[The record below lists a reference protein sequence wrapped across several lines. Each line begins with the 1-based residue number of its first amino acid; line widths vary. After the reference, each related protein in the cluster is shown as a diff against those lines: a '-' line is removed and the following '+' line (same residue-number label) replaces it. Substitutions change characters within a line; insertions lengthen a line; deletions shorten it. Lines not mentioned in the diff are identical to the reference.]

1 MAHGKGDTKSRKYV
15 KPGGK
20 QTYAQ
25 NPYGG
30 MYAGAGKTT
39 QNYED
44 FKEAM
49 PKQGPKSDQQ
59 VIEELKNEELQ
70 KERKGKGKTLLTSS
84 R

>member
-1 MAHGKGDTKSRKYV
+1 MPQGKGTYGSQVGRPSKKKDK
-15 KPGGK
+15 
-20 QTYAQ
+20 YAQ

-30 MYAGAGKTT
+30 MYAGVGKTT

-59 VIEELKNEELQ
+59 LNQELTDEELQ